1 MGRDEFDRPKK
12 VPIYWK
18 YIPAVINTCLIIIF
32 GRIYK
37 IISTKLVIA
46 ENHRYESEF
55 ENSIANKTY
64 LFNFVNTYI
73 SNFVVICYN
82 QNFSSLA
89 TNLII
94 VMIGKQVVIN
104 SYEYLSER
112 ISIGGKIRKSD
123 DLFVSRLEE
132 AKMNEDTL
140 QVAHIKM
147 HKEINQ

>member
-1 MGRDEFDRPKK
+1 MQKINWEMGRDEFDRPKK

-18 YIPAVINTCLIIIF
+18 YIPAVINTILIIIF

-37 IISTKLVIA
+37 WLSNKLVVA
-46 ENHRYESEF
+46 ENHRYESDF

-64 LFNFVNTYI
+64 MFNFVNTYI

-82 QNFSSLA
+82 QNFSSLT

-104 SYEYLSER
+104 TYEYLSER
-112 ISIGGKIRKSD
+112 ISIGGKIKKSD
-123 DLFVSRLEE
+123 ELFVSKIEE
-132 AKMNEDTL
+132 A
-140 QVAHIKM
+140 
-147 HKEINQ
+147 